1 VLQKTKRSI
10 LALSLLLAS
19 HFLSRPAIASAG
31 PPADVKND
39 QPLLDFPES
48 ITFHADL
55 QSTADITTV
64 VLEYG
69 TNELT
74 CGEVV
79 AKAFPQ
85 STPAKSLSVEW
96 TWEMKQSGSLPP
108 GAQIWWRWRYVDQT
122 GKESVSDQ
130 KSVTWLDSVH
140 TWQTLTQ
147 GGIRLHYYHGG
158 DSFGAELLNAAVT
171 GLARVEKDAGL
182 KTGQP
187 VDLYIY
193 ADTNDLK
200 DAVLYEPSWTGGE
213 AFAEN
218 NIVILGIAPE
228 DLDWGRGAIAHELTH
243 VLVGHL
249 TFSCISF
256 VPTWL
261 NEGLA
266 VYSEGELDPY
276 SQDQLDSAIQND
288 TLLTVRSL
296 SGAFSEVADKANLSY
311 SESYSIVRFLIETY
325 GRDQMTDL
333 LLALRDGSSVED
345 ALGSVYGFDIEGLE
359 DAWRASIGARARA
372 AAPNPTA
379 QPTPTYVPTIVPIS
393 GAPLAMTPTPFTFPT
408 LPPADLPPG
417 GLPNPSGPPLSLTL
431 SLLGICCALALV
443 LGVLILGVVLVTQKR
458 KESPHEKGS

>member
-1 VLQKTKRSI
+1 VLRKNTRSI
-10 LALSLLLAS
+10 LVLSLLLAS
-19 HFLSRPAIASAG
+19 HFLSRPAPASAAS
-31 PPADVKND
+31 PADVKND
-39 QPLLDFPES
+39 QPLLNFPES
-48 ITFHADL
+48 ITFHADIE
-55 QSTADITTV
+55 SAAEINSV

-69 TNELT
+69 TNQLT

-79 AKAFPQ
+79 AKAYPLIA
-85 STPAKSLSVEW
+85 PGKSVSADW

-122 GKESVSDQ
+122 GRETVSDR
-130 KSVTWLDSVH
+130 KTVTWLDSIH
-140 TWQTLTQ
+140 SWQTLSQ
-147 GGIRLHYYHGG
+147 GAVRLHYYRGG
-158 DSFGAELLNAAVT
+158 NSFGADLLNAAVT

-182 KTGQP
+182 KAEQP

-200 DAVLYEPSWTGGE
+200 DAVLYEPGWTGGE

-228 DLDWGRGAIAHELTH
+228 DMDWGRGAIAHELTH

-276 SQDQLDSAIQND
+276 SQVQLDSAIQND
-288 TLLTVRSL
+288 SLLTVRSL
-296 SGAFSEVADKANLSY
+296 SGAFSEVADRATLSY
-311 SESYSIVRFLIETY
+311 SESYSIVKFLIGTH
-325 GRDQMTDL
+325 GRDKMTEL

-345 ALGSVYGFDIEGLE
+345 ALVSAYGFDIEGLE

-408 LPPADLPPG
+408 LPPADLPPSA
-417 GLPNPSGPPLSLTL
+417 SGPPLSLTL
-431 SLLGICCALALV
+431 VLLGICCALGLV
-443 LGVLILGVVLVTQKR
+443 LAVLILGVILATQRR
-458 KESPHEKGS
+458 KESSHEKGS